1 MALAVPLY
9 EQLQLLR
16 RNLAAILGSILAG
29 TLAGLTGI
37 FLMSRCFGLSHPLYV
52 SFLPKSITTAI
63 GMGVSEELG
72 GVTTLT
78 VASIILTGIL
88 GNVAGEAVFHLLGIR
103 DPIAKGLALGTGAH
117 AIGTARALELGKVE
131 GAMSSLSIAVA
142 GILTVIAAPLFAKL
156 L

>member
-1 MALAVPLY
+1 
-9 EQLQLLR
+9 
-16 RNLAAILGSILAG
+16 
-29 TLAGLTGI
+29 
-37 FLMSRCFGLSHPLYV
+37 
-52 SFLPKSITTAI
+52 
-63 GMGVSEELG
+63 MGVSEELG

-103 DPIAKGLALGTGAH
+103 DPIAKGLASGTGAH